1 MLAEYGSTHLEIEMF
16 SDWDYRFIN
25 QTELDPPHAVFSK
38 TLSGFGDFVRE
49 EKPDIIVI
57 HGDRIEAFAGALVAV
72 MSSIFVA
79 HVEEGAKF
87 LGLPT
92 ILIAMQYRS

>member
-1 MLAEYGSTHLEIEMF
+1 M
-16 SDWDYRFIN
+16 
-25 QTELDPPHAVFSK
+25 
-38 TLSGFGDFVRE
+38 
-49 EKPDIIVI
+49 I

-79 HVEEGAKF
+79 HVEGGAKF